1 MGLYKEDV
9 LPFHFQRLQASVLAD
24 ADQCLVQVQPK
35 RRQIPA
41 VQTYALNISLLHYM
55 TLENFLRL
63 CYIICVCQLKTVV
76 INCKKLHGPE
86 SF

>member
-24 ADQCLVQVQPK
+24 ADQCPFQVQSK

-41 VQTYALNISLLHYM
+41 VQTFALNISLLHYTTM
-55 TLENFLRL
+55 KNFR
-63 CYIICVCQLKTVV
+63 KTVLLNMCTP
-76 INCKKLHGPE
+76 IKNC
-86 SF
+86 SN